1 MKKFDFTKQLPTHLS
16 DRYEKEYF
24 LIFSIIVAGRNAKMA
39 TEKTWELLKWASPDE
54 TPFQYLQFQYPQG
67 QSFLQGQSLICLLK
81 KAKIGQYNRIK
92 RAIQDAITLD
102 VETCTL
108 EDLLDCYGIGN
119 KTARFFLLNV
129 RKDVEYAALDT
140 HILKWVDH
148 HLGRFMDIPNSTPTN
163 NTLYKKIEYNAIKL
177 MKKYFPDLTLAQADF
192 EIWKQ
197 YAKG

>member
-1 MKKFDFTKQLPTHLS
+1 MKKFNFIERLPTHLS
-16 DRYEKEYF
+16 DKYEKEYF
-24 LIFSIIVAGRNAKMA
+24 LIYSIIVAGRNSKMA

-54 TPFQYLQFQYPQG
+54 TPFQY
-67 QSFLQGQSLICLLK
+67 LQGQSLICLLK

-197 YAKG
+197 YAKV